1 MCAQRNQWETLYG
14 VASGVTNIST
24 AANATFGIPLTNHP
38 SFDPGTQTINTRKA
52 VGTPYRQ
59 TGAGCLEYT
68 QGASIPITSFEF
80 DVSSK
85 NLSVFLWSLFQTGSF
100 QGGSSLYT
108 KYFIPY
114 QTSDVEMWLT
124 LVRKLATNGT
134 GASHRIVGAIVKSIN
149 LSCEE
154 GQNLK
159 ATVEFQGYS
168 FESNRDTTNDTFTF
182 HTASCLQMQNAVVTL
197 DGTTINV
204 PSFSLNITN
213 NALTKFYDNA
223 TAVRH
228 DVSDFSVTGNIKI
241 PWAQATEGA
250 NTQVDAFCNGTASRL
265 VIYWGDSEIAN
276 ADGEFTIITHVRRT
290 GVSVEGDD
298 EIISSVDFEC
308 ASEESSSSVTTAS
321 ASTIAVSTTTVTGTN
336 TKFNNFNVGD
346 ILYPLGNWTN
356 AGDETIRVITAI
368 SSDTIMSVFPAFT
381 GTDSG
386 KVYRVRSTPLTIT
399 VSDSTSVT
407 GM

>member
-1 MCAQRNQWETLYG
+1 MATRTIWEDLFS

-24 AANATFGIPLTNHP
+24 AANGTFGIPLTNHP
-38 SFDPGTQTINTRKA
+38 SFNPGTQTINTRKA
-52 VGTPYRQ
+52 VGTSYRQ
-59 TGAGCLEYT
+59 TGTGCLEFT
-68 QGASIPITSFEF
+68 QGSAIPTTAWEF

-85 NLSVFLWSLFQTGSF
+85 NLSHFLWSLFQTGSF
-100 QGGSSLYT
+100 QGAGATYI
-108 KYFIPY
+108 KYYVPY
-114 QTSDVEMWLT
+114 ETPDVEVWLT
-124 LVRKLATNGT
+124 LVRKLAANGT
-134 GASHRIVGAIVKSIN
+134 AASHRIVGAIVKSIS

-168 FESNRDTTNDTFTF
+168 FESTRDSANDVFTF
-182 HTASCLQMQNAVVTL
+182 QTASCLQMQNAVVTL

-204 PSFSLNITN
+204 PSFDLTITN

-228 DVSDFSVTGNIKI
+228 DVGEFTVTGNIRI

-250 NTQVDAFCNGTASRL
+250 NVQIDDFANGSPSRL
-265 VIYWGDSEIAN
+265 VIYWGDSELAN
-276 ADGEFTIITHVRRT
+276 ADGEFTIITHIRRT
-290 GVSVEGDD
+290 GVTVTGED
-298 EIISSVDFEC
+298 EIISEVAFEC

-321 ASTIAVSTTTVTGTN
+321 ASTIAVSTTAVTGSN

-346 ILYPLGNWTN
+346 LLYPLGNWTN

-368 SSDTIMSVFPAFT
+368 ASDTAMTVFPAFA

-386 KVYRVRSTPLTIT
+386 KLYRIRSTPLTIS
-399 VSDSTSVT
+399 VCDATSIS